1 MAAAV
6 QTASP
11 FLISEDRLRVE
22 CIPARMDP
30 HQVTAQSLIQRLKER
45 GIQVAPEVTSRVDEL
60 MKQVQSTAARSQKP
74 FLIAQGRPPVDGVGA
89 RMELAAANHTL
100 SGDERAD
107 FYESRITVVGE
118 GEIVGTLVPG
128 TPPQPG
134 VDVFGKPIHR
144 AHPASSIEVG
154 ENIRVDADG
163 KTLIATKAGKVYLTR
178 CGISV
183 LAIIEISGDVDFST
197 GNIDSP
203 TDVLIAGTIRD
214 TFAVKSARSVSV
226 RGAIEAAA
234 VEAGTDV
241 QVSGGIAGRHQGRVL
256 AGGRITSKYCS
267 DANLEAAGDI
277 TITREC
283 TNSHVHARGRL
294 TIARGRLIGGFAY
307 AREGAEIKVLGNEAE
322 KPTIIALGADPAV
335 IAQALQIDETVKKK
349 REACAKI
356 REKVQP
362 LMAQLKRLTP
372 QQRKH
377 ATELMCQADQIEA
390 EVHEH
395 EQQKRQLLASAN
407 SQAGPSLLVTS
418 MVYPGVKVIFGD
430 KMAIFRKERKG
441 PIKIERRCMD
451 RVEQICLIDECSG
464 SLTIM
469 PSYEYKTELVKPAK
483 PT

>member
-1 MAAAV
+1 MTAAV
-6 QTASP
+6 HTAIP
-11 FLISEDRLRVE
+11 IQVSEDHLLVE
-22 CIPARMDP
+22 CIPARLAP
-30 HQVTAQSLIQRLKER
+30 HHVTAQNLIERLKER
-45 GIQVAPEVTSRVDEL
+45 GIQVTQDVVSRVDKLIEL
-60 MKQVQSTAARSQKP
+60 LQTTDSRSQEP

-89 RMELAAANHTL
+89 RMELAAAHHTL

-134 VDVFGKPIHR
+134 VDVFGKPIPG
-144 AHPASSIEVG
+144 APPASSIEVG
-154 ENIRVDADG
+154 ENIRIDADG
-163 KTLIATKAGKVYLTR
+163 KTLIATKAGKVHLTR
-178 CGISV
+178 RGISV
-183 LAIIEISGDVDFST
+183 LAIVEISGDVDFST

-214 TFAVKSARSVSV
+214 TFAVKSARSISV

-256 AGGRITSKYCS
+256 AGGHITSKYCS

-283 TNSHVHARGRL
+283 MNSHVHARGRL
-294 TIARGRLIGGFAY
+294 TIARGKFVGGFAY
-307 AREGAEIKVLGNEAE
+307 AREGAAIKVLGNEAE
-322 KPTIIALGADPAV
+322 KPTEIALGMDPAV
-335 IAQALQIDETVKKK
+335 LAQAIHIDEIVKKK

-372 QQRKH
+372 QQRQH
-377 ATELMCQADQIEA
+377 ATELMYQADQIEA
-390 EVHEH
+390 EVRKHV
-395 EQQKRQLLASAN
+395 EQKHQLLASAN

-430 KMAIFRKERKG
+430 KMATFRKERKG
-441 PIKIERRCMD
+441 PIKIERRCLD
-451 RVEQICLIDECSG
+451 RVEQICVIDECSG
-464 SLTIM
+464 SLAIM
-469 PSYEYKTELVKPAK
+469 PSYEYKPEPVRPDKST
-483 PT
+483 